1 MRKMILVMVMVI
13 VGFAS
18 GCSKNIVEADTP
30 RFNVTKSNI
39 ESVVEYLRIVC
50 GNEGATNLEYYE
62 KGNKLVFEYDTK
74 DRSPSDGWMKTRIT
88 FGEEAFARVCEHF

>member
-1 MRKMILVMVMVI
+1 MRKMILVMVMVM
-13 VGFAS
+13 VGFIS
-18 GCSKNIVEADTP
+18 GCSKNIVETDTP

-50 GNEGATNLEYYE
+50 EDEEVTNLEYYE

-74 DRSPSDGWMKTRIT
+74 DRSSSDGWMNRIT
-88 FGEEAFARVCEHF
+88 FSEEAFTRVCEHF

>member
-50 GNEGATNLEYYE
+50 GNEGVTNLEYYE

-74 DRSPSDGWMKTRIT
+74 DHCSSDGWTNRIT